1 VVVGHQRLVQDQLRD
16 RHRRSGVGNQQR
28 VGRDR
33 CGRTQV
39 PAQEG
44 ADYADLKP
52 MTDEPTTGA
61 PSGPTGPDSG
71 VADALRTAVERTM
84 RATAGSAQT
93 TRDRAGELVDEV
105 VRRGRDAR
113 DELARRGQEAGV
125 ELARR
130 GQEATGEIG
139 RRVETLERRLAELEG
154 RLIPADAPT
163 SGEVQVDPFV
173 KDDTDP
179 EVEP

>member
-1 VVVGHQRLVQDQLRD
+1 MVIRHQRLLQDELGD
-16 RHRRSGVGNQQR
+16 RHRRAGVGDQQR
-28 VGRDR
+28 VGGDW
-33 CGRTQV
+33 GGWTQI

-52 MTDEPTTGA
+52 MTDEPN
-61 PSGPTGPDSG
+61 PDPEDG
-71 VADALRTAVERTM
+71 GRRPDAAVADALRTAVERTM
-84 RATAGSAQT
+84 RATAGSAQN
-93 TRDRAGELVDEV
+93 TRERAGELVDEV

-154 RLIPADAPT
+154 RLIPADATPPA
-163 SGEVQVDPFV
+163 EAQVDPSLR
-173 KDDTDP
+173 DDTDP
-179 EVEP
+179 EVET

>member
-1 VVVGHQRLVQDQLRD
+1 M
-16 RHRRSGVGNQQR
+16 S
-28 VGRDR
+28 
-33 CGRTQV
+33 
-39 PAQEG
+39 
-44 ADYADLKP
+44 
-52 MTDEPTTGA
+52 DEPTKE
-61 PSGPTGPDSG
+61 PDSADSESDTG

-93 TRDRAGELVDEV
+93 TRDRAGDLVDGV

-139 RRVETLERRLAELEG
+139 RRVEMLERRLAELEG
-154 RLIPADAPT
+154 RLIPEDTEPPAEADL
-163 SGEVQVDPFV
+163 DPSV

-179 EVEP
+179 KVEP

>member
-1 VVVGHQRLVQDQLRD
+1 
-16 RHRRSGVGNQQR
+16 
-28 VGRDR
+28 
-33 CGRTQV
+33 
-39 PAQEG
+39 
-44 ADYADLKP
+44 
-52 MTDEPTTGA
+52 MTDEPTTG
-61 PSGPTGPDSG
+61 PSSEPGSSDSS
-71 VADALRTAVERTM
+71 VAEALRTAVERTM

-93 TRDRAGELVDEV
+93 TRDRAGDLVDEV

-154 RLIPADAPT
+154 RLIPADGAPPA
-163 SGEVQVDPFV
+163 EPPVDPSV
-173 KDDTDP
+173 TDDTDP